1 MGSWFGFFGKASLRE
16 IAADS
21 LPAGVEGT
29 TSPAWSLSSG
39 DSLSPSTI
47 PMSSD
52 WTTGAPLTPRQISEL
67 DKMYA
72 EMRRQAS

>member
-1 MGSWFGFFGKASLRE
+1 MGSWFGFGKAVVIE

-21 LPAGVEGT
+21 ASCMGDM
-29 TSPAWSLSSG
+29 SPAASSSSRESLA
-39 DSLSPSTI
+39 PSTI

-67 DKMYA
+67 DKMYS
-72 EMRRQAS
+72 EMKRQRTV